1 MDSSTAKLYE
11 EMTIDADGG
20 MVQNGMV
27 LTPDENHVYV
37 MTETKV
43 RKCFIII
50 LTARSQQSSSTQQ
63 MDIMHLWCEL

>member
-43 RKCFIII
+43 RK
-50 LTARSQQSSSTQQ
+50 
-63 MDIMHLWCEL
+63 